1 VLCFAAVIS
10 GLGWAGP
17 AAIARAAAS
26 RPSALAAQ
34 LTLTAGSR
42 SIPPSFLGLSV
53 EYNELLAYEREG
65 SLFDR
70 VISQIKPE
78 DGTRMMIRIGGK
90 SADHVYWQTA
100 NGDPPPWVTVI
111 GSAWLTGLGA
121 LVRRDDL
128 RVLLDLNLA
137 VHSPSLEESFAV
149 AAERALPSGSLVGLE
164 IGNEPDLYQLQPWLE
179 KQRLASTDSTA
190 NWAQRY
196 SAADYRRDYISYA
209 RALVSRLPGIA
220 LGGPD
225 SISANPQWLA
235 AVEGLG
241 RLDPGFLTVHRYA
254 SSTCWPSSSP
264 WYPTVALMLSE
275 SSSAGLAGTVTAA
288 AAFAHA
294 HHQALRLTEVNSI
307 SCGGNPG
314 VANSFATALWAPDVL
329 FELIRAGVNSVSWH
343 IRPSTVNAPFLA
355 KPASIVAMPEL
366 YGLAM
371 FSQMTRPDA
380 RLLDTKLSAP
390 AALHLKAWAVR
401 FHGAMRVLLIDK
413 GPLAANVALDLGMS
427 GHAFLKRLLAP
438 DVASATGVTF
448 GGQSIGPDA
457 RWHGVRDAPPVPG
470 HAGQYDV
477 SVPGYSAAL
486 LSVYR

>member
-1 VLCFAAVIS
+1 
-10 GLGWAGP
+10 
-17 AAIARAAAS
+17 
-26 RPSALAAQ
+26 
-34 LTLTAGSR
+34 
-42 SIPPSFLGLSV
+42 
-53 EYNELLAYEREG
+53 
-65 SLFDR
+65 
-70 VISQIKPE
+70 
-78 DGTRMMIRIGGK
+78 
-90 SADHVYWQTA
+90 
-100 NGDPPPWVTVI
+100 
-111 GSAWLTGLGA
+111 
-121 LVRRDDL
+121 L
-128 RVLLDLNLA
+128 R
-137 VHSPSLEESFAV
+137 
-149 AAERALPSGSLVGLE
+149 
-164 IGNEPDLYQLQPWLE
+164 
-179 KQRLASTDSTA
+179 
-190 NWAQRY
+190 
-196 SAADYRRDYISYA
+196 
-209 RALVSRLPGIA
+209 
-220 LGGPD
+220 
-225 SISANPQWLA
+225 
-235 AVEGLG
+235 
-241 RLDPGFLTVHRYA
+241 
-254 SSTCWPSSSP
+254 
-264 WYPTVALMLSE
+264 
-275 SSSAGLAGTVTAA
+275 
-288 AAFAHA
+288 
-294 HHQALRLTEVNSI
+294 
-307 SCGGNPG
+307 
-314 VANSFATALWAPDVL
+314 NSFATALWAPDVL

-371 FSQMTRPDA
+371 FAQMTRPDA